1 MPDKDDPYLR
11 ILSHFVIGRAIDD
24 WRNFIT
30 QHRGIEIS
38 INLPI
43 TFFQHPESVAS
54 LRRQMPDHAAFEG
67 LIIEIDA
74 ADVVRNLDLAK
85 SVARQLRFNNIAISI
100 DNLGSEWPSL
110 VALHDFPFVEIKID
124 RQFITNCAD
133 DRLRQTVCRQILD
146 LADGF
151 GARTVAQGVAT
162 RSDFLTVREMDFDL
176 VQGFL
181 FAKPTTAQ
189 KFALTTLRHP
199 VTVPQ

>member
-38 INLPI
+38 IKLPI

-74 ADVVRNLDLAK
+74 ADVVRNLA
-85 SVARQLRFNNIAISI
+85 A
-100 DNLGSEWPSL
+100 
-110 VALHDFPFVEIKID
+110 
-124 RQFITNCAD
+124 
-133 DRLRQTVCRQILD
+133 CR
-146 LADGF
+146 
-151 GARTVAQGVAT
+151 TEV
-162 RSDFLTVREMDFDL
+162 
-176 VQGFL
+176 
-181 FAKPTTAQ
+181 
-189 KFALTTLRHP
+189 
-199 VTVPQ
+199 